1 VSHSPDSGAVAPA
14 ASPARAALLVHIGRI
29 ENTLGIAVALVAAVI
44 LLFEVGLLFASVVAR
59 YFFHR
64 PLVWSDELA
73 STLFV
78 WLSVLGAVLAMRRN
92 AHMRLTTF
100 IGRMNPTLRQQVEA
114 LILMVIAAFV
124 LLIIHPAI
132 EYAIDEAIVRTPG
145 LDISNSWRASAVA
158 VGAILIAVFCL
169 LRLVATAPSLKFL
182 VLASAAV
189 VLICFALWF
198 AKPLFRG
205 LGNYNLA
212 IFFILGVAVLVA
224 AGVPIAFAFGITTVG
239 YVALATRA
247 PLTVVV
253 SRMDEGMSHLLL
265 LSIPLFVFLGILIDM
280 TGMAR
285 AMVAFLASL
294 LGHVRGGLS
303 YVLLGAMYLVS
314 GISGAKA
321 ADMAAVAPVLFPEMK
336 ARGMKPGELVSLLAA
351 SGAMAETIPPSVVLI
366 VIGSV
371 ASVSIA
377 ALFTGGLLP
386 AAVLAVAL
394 AIVAYFRSGDD
405 DLVVRQRATGTQIAR
420 AFVIAIPAL
429 ILPVLIRAAVVE
441 GVATAVEVSTIG
453 IAYTIVA
460 GLFIYRQF
468 DTKRIWPML
477 VDTASLSGSILF
489 IVGTATAMAWALT
502 QSGFSREL
510 AVMMSKMPGGAVGF
524 MALSIV
530 VFIVLG
536 SVLEGVPALVLL
548 APLLFPIARQLGIH
562 EVHYSMVVILAMGIG
577 LFAPPFGVG
586 FFTACAI
593 GNVDPD
599 EAVSRVWPY
608 LGALLI
614 GTIIVAAFPWL
625 SIGFL

>member
-1 VSHSPDSGAVAPA
+1 VSHGPEQGAATIAAPA
-14 ASPARAALLVHIGRI
+14 RI
-29 ENTLGIAVALVAAVI
+29 APLAFLGKVEQALGIAVALAAAAI
-44 LLFEVGLLFASVVAR
+44 LLFEVGLLFVGVIAR

-64 PLVWSDELA
+64 PLVWADELA

-78 WLSVLGAVLAMRRN
+78 WLSALGAVLAMRRN

-100 IGRMNPTLRQQVEA
+100 IGRAAPARRRQIETATL
-114 LILMVIAAFV
+114 LVIAAFV
-124 LLIIHPAI
+124 LLIVQPAI

-158 VGAILIAVFCL
+158 ACAILIAVL
-169 LRLVATAPSLKFL
+169 AILRLATTSPSLRFL
-182 VLASAAV
+182 AASAGIAVLAGA
-189 VLICFALWF
+189 ALWL
-198 AKPLFRG
+198 ARPLFLG
-205 LGNYNLA
+205 FGNYNLA
-212 IFFILGVAVLVA
+212 IFFILGVAALVA
-224 AGVPIAFAFGITTVG
+224 AGVPIAFAFGIATVG

-247 PLTVVV
+247 PLTVIV

-336 ARGMKPGELVSLLAA
+336 ARGMKPGELVSLLAS

-386 AAVLAVAL
+386 AAVLALAL
-394 AIVAYFRSGDD
+394 TIVAYLRSGDD
-405 DLVVRQRATGTQIAR
+405 GLVVRKRATGAEIGK

-429 ILPVLIRAAVVE
+429 ILPFLIRAAVVE

-453 IAYTIVA
+453 IAYAIVA
-460 GLFIYRQF
+460 GLFIYRQL
-468 DTKRIWPML
+468 DWRRVWPML

-510 AVMMSKMPGGAVGF
+510 ALLMARMPGGAAGF

-530 VFIVLG
+530 VFVILG

-614 GTIIVAAFPWL
+614 GTIVVAAIPWL

>member
-1 VSHSPDSGAVAPA
+1 VSRGPERGAATIAAPSRVAPLVWVG
-14 ASPARAALLVHIGRI
+14 RVEQALGV
-29 ENTLGIAVALVAAVI
+29 AVALAAAAI
-44 LLFEVGLLFASVVAR
+44 LLFEIGLLFVGVIAR

-64 PLVWSDELA
+64 PLVWADELA
-73 STLFV
+73 SMLFV
-78 WLSVLGAVLAMRRN
+78 WLSAIGAVLAMRRN

-100 IGRMNPTLRQQVEA
+100 ISRAAPALRQQIETV
-114 LILMVIAAFV
+114 ILLVIAAFV
-124 LLIIHPAI
+124 LLIVHPAI

-158 VGAILIAVFCL
+158 AGAILIAVFSV
-169 LRLVATAPSLKFL
+169 LRLATASPGLKFL
-182 VLASAAV
+182 VASAGIV
-189 VLICFALWF
+189 VLVCAALWL
-198 AKPLFRG
+198 ARPLFLG

-212 IFFILGVAVLVA
+212 IFFILGVATLVA
-224 AGVPIAFAFGITTVG
+224 TGVPIAFAFGIATVG

-294 LGHVRGGLS
+294 LGHIRGGLS

-336 ARGMKPGELVSLLAA
+336 ARGMKPGELVSLLAS

-386 AAVLAVAL
+386 AAVLALAL
-394 AIVAYFRSGDD
+394 AIVAYFRSGGD
-405 DLVVRQRATGTQIAR
+405 DLLVRERATGAEIGK

-429 ILPVLIRAAVVE
+429 ILPFLIRAAVVE
-441 GVATAVEVSTIG
+441 GIATAVEVSTIG
-453 IAYTIVA
+453 IAYAIVA

-468 DTKRIWPML
+468 DWRRVWPML
-477 VDTASLSGSILF
+477 VDTASLSGAILF

-510 AVMMSKMPGGAVGF
+510 ALLMAKMPGGAAGF

-530 VFIVLG
+530 VFVILG

-608 LGALLI
+608 LGALLT
-614 GTIIVAAFPWL
+614 GTIVVAALPWL

>member
-1 VSHSPDSGAVAPA
+1 MSHASDGVHSTPAAAVLPRNWVGNVEYSLGLAVAFV
-14 ASPARAALLVHIGRI
+14 ASA
-29 ENTLGIAVALVAAVI
+29 I
-44 LLFEVGLLFASVVAR
+44 LLFEIALLFVGVIAR
-59 YFFHR
+59 YAFHS
-64 PLVWSDELA
+64 PLVWADELA

-78 WLSVLGAVLAMRRN
+78 WLSALGAVLAMRRN
-92 AHMRLTTF
+92 AHMRLTAF
-100 IGRMNPTLRQQVEA
+100 ISRAGAVRRQQIEVI
-114 LILMVIAAFV
+114 ILLVVAAFV
-124 LLIIHPAI
+124 IIIARPAI

-145 LDISNSWRASAVA
+145 LGISNSWRSSAVA
-158 VGAILIAVFCL
+158 VGAILIAVFSL
-169 LRLVATAPSLKFL
+169 LRLLVVAPSLKFL
-182 VLASAAV
+182 VASAVLAV
-189 VLICFALWF
+189 LVCVALWLGR
-198 AKPLFRG
+198 PLFMG
-205 LGNYNLA
+205 LGNYNLL
-212 IFFILGVAVLVA
+212 IFFILGVGALVA
-224 AGVPIAFAFGITTVG
+224 AGVPIAFAFGIATAG

-247 PLTVVV
+247 PLTVIV

-285 AMVAFLASL
+285 AMVGFLASL

-303 YVLLGAMYLVS
+303 YVLLGAMYLIS

-386 AAVLAVAL
+386 AAVLALAL
-394 AIVAYFRSGDD
+394 AIVAYFRSAND
-405 DLVVRQRATGTQIAR
+405 DLVVRERATAAQVGK

-429 ILPVLIRAAVVE
+429 ILPFVIRAAVVE

-453 IAYTIVA
+453 IAYTVLA
-460 GLFIYRQF
+460 GIFIYRQF
-468 DTKRIWPML
+468 DVRRIWPML
-477 VDTASLSGSILF
+477 VDTVSLSGSILF

-502 QSGFSREL
+502 QSGFSRDL
-510 AVMMSKMPGGAVGF
+510 AVAMGKVPGGAAGF
-524 MALSIV
+524 MALTIV
-530 VFIVLG
+530 VFIILG

-548 APLLFPIARQLGIH
+548 APLLFPIARQMGIH

-599 EAVSRVWPY
+599 DAMARIWPY
-608 LGALLI
+608 LAALLV
-614 GTIIVAAFPWL
+614 GTVIVAAFPWL
-625 SIGFL
+625 STGFLR

>member
-1 VSHSPDSGAVAPA
+1 VPAPRTWIGSAESLLGSAVAFV
-14 ASPARAALLVHIGRI
+14 ASAILILEVALL
-29 ENTLGIAVALVAAVI
+29 
-44 LLFEVGLLFASVVAR
+44 FVGVVAR
-59 YFFHR
+59 YVFHN
-64 PLVWSDELA
+64 PLIWADELA

-78 WLSVLGAVLAMRRN
+78 WLSVLGAVLAARRN
-92 AHMRLTTF
+92 AHMRLTAF
-100 IGRMNPTLRQQVEA
+100 ISRTGPALRQKIE
-114 LILMVIAAFV
+114 VIVLLVVAAFV
-124 LLIIHPAI
+124 LILVYPAI
-132 EYAIDEAIVRTPG
+132 EYSIDEAIVRTPG
-145 LDISNSWRASAVA
+145 LNISNSWRSSAVA
-158 VGAILIAVFCL
+158 VGAVLMTVFSL
-169 LRLVATAPSLKFL
+169 LRLLVIAPSLKFL
-182 VLASAAV
+182 AVAAAIV
-189 VLICFALWF
+189 VLTCAALWS
-198 AKPLFRG
+198 ARPLFMG
-205 LGNYNLA
+205 LGNYNLL
-212 IFFILGVAVLVA
+212 IFFVVGVGAAVA
-224 AGVPIAFAFGITTVG
+224 AGVPIAFAFGIATAG

-247 PLTVVV
+247 PLTVIV

-265 LSIPLFVFLGILIDM
+265 LSIPLFVLLGFLIDM

-285 AMVAFLASL
+285 AMVGFLASL

-336 ARGMKPGELVSLLAA
+336 ARGVKPGELVSLLAA

-386 AAVLAVAL
+386 AAVLALAL
-394 AIVAYFRSGDD
+394 AVVAYFRSGDD
-405 DLVVRQRATGTQIAR
+405 ELTSRKRATGAQIGR
-420 AFVIAIPAL
+420 AFVISVPAL
-429 ILPVLIRAAVVE
+429 ILPFIIRAAVVE

-453 IAYTIVA
+453 IAYTIAA
-460 GLFIYRQF
+460 GILIYRQF
-468 DTKRIWPML
+468 DWRRVWPML
-477 VDTASLSGSILF
+477 VDTVSLSGSILF

-502 QSGFSREL
+502 QSGFSHTL
-510 AVMMSKMPGGAVGF
+510 AVTMAKVPGGAAGF
-524 MALSIV
+524 MALTIV
-530 VFIVLG
+530 VFVILG
-536 SVLEGVPALVLL
+536 SILEGVPALVLL
-548 APLLFPIARQLGIH
+548 APLLFPIARTMGIH
-562 EVHYSMVVILAMGIG
+562 DVHYSMVVILAMGVG

-599 EAVSRVWPY
+599 EAMARIWPY

-614 GTIIVAAFPWL
+614 GVIVIAAVPWF

>member
-1 VSHSPDSGAVAPA
+1 MSGAAHGNA
-14 ASPARAALLVHIGRI
+14 AGTSPGATSWIARTEQV
-29 ENTLGIAVALVAAVI
+29 LGIAVALVAAAI
-44 LLFEVGLLFASVVAR
+44 LLFEVGLLFAGVIAR
-59 YFFHR
+59 YFVHR
-64 PLVWSDELA
+64 PLVWGDELA

-100 IGRMNPTLRQQVEA
+100 IGYAAPATRQKVETA
-114 LILMVIAAFV
+114 ILLVVAAFV
-124 LLIIHPAI
+124 LLIIYPAI

-145 LDISNSWRASAVA
+145 LGISNSWRASAVA
-158 VGAILIAVFCL
+158 VGAILIAIFSI
-169 LRLVATAPSLKFL
+169 LRLVASAPSVRFL
-182 VLASAAV
+182 LASTAIAV
-189 VLICFALWF
+189 LVCVALWF
-198 AKPLFRG
+198 ARPLFMG
-205 LGNYNLA
+205 LGNWNLA
-212 IFFILGVAVLVA
+212 IFFVLGVALLVA
-224 AGVPIAFAFGITTVG
+224 AGVPIGFAFGIATVG

-247 PLTVVV
+247 PLTVIV

-265 LSIPLFVFLGILIDM
+265 LSIPLFVFLGILIDV

-336 ARGMKPGELVSLLAA
+336 ARGMKPGELVSLLAT

-386 AAVLAVAL
+386 ALVLALAL
-394 AIVAYFRSGDD
+394 AVVAWFRAGD
-405 DLVVRQRATGTQIAR
+405 VVARQRATGAEIAK
-420 AFVIAIPAL
+420 AFLIAIPAL

-453 IAYTIVA
+453 IAYTIVV
-460 GLFIYRQF
+460 GLLVYRQF
-468 DTKRIWPML
+468 DWRRVWPML
-477 VDTASLSGSILF
+477 VDTASLSGAILF

-510 AVMMSKMPGGAVGF
+510 AILMAKMPGGAAGF

-530 VFIVLG
+530 VFVILG

-608 LGALLI
+608 LAALLV
-614 GTIIVAAFPWL
+614 GTIVVAAVPWL

>member
-1 VSHSPDSGAVAPA
+1 VSRGPERGAATIAAPSRVAPLVWVG
-14 ASPARAALLVHIGRI
+14 RVEQALGV
-29 ENTLGIAVALVAAVI
+29 AVALAAAAI
-44 LLFEVGLLFASVVAR
+44 LLFEIGLLFVGVIAR

-64 PLVWSDELA
+64 PLVWADELA
-73 STLFV
+73 SMLFV
-78 WLSVLGAVLAMRRN
+78 WLSAIGAVLAMRRN

-100 IGRMNPTLRQQVEA
+100 ISRAAPALRQQIETV
-114 LILMVIAAFV
+114 ILLVIAAFV
-124 LLIIHPAI
+124 LLVVHPAI

-158 VGAILIAVFCL
+158 AGAILIAVFSV
-169 LRLVATAPSLKFL
+169 LRLATASPGLKFL
-182 VLASAAV
+182 VASAGIV
-189 VLICFALWF
+189 VLVCAALWL
-198 AKPLFRG
+198 ARPLFLG

-212 IFFILGVAVLVA
+212 IFFILGVATLVA
-224 AGVPIAFAFGITTVG
+224 TGVPIAFAFGIATVG

-294 LGHVRGGLS
+294 LGHIRGGLS

-336 ARGMKPGELVSLLAA
+336 ARGMKPGELVSLLAS

-386 AAVLAVAL
+386 AAVLALAL
-394 AIVAYFRSGDD
+394 AIVAYFRSGGD
-405 DLVVRQRATGTQIAR
+405 DLLVRERATGAEIGK

-429 ILPVLIRAAVVE
+429 ILPFLIRAAVVE
-441 GVATAVEVSTIG
+441 GIATAVEVSTIG
-453 IAYTIVA
+453 IAYAIVA

-468 DTKRIWPML
+468 DWRRVWPML
-477 VDTASLSGSILF
+477 VDTASLSGAILF

-510 AVMMSKMPGGAVGF
+510 ALLMAKMPGGAAGF

-530 VFIVLG
+530 VFVILG

-608 LGALLI
+608 LGALLT
-614 GTIIVAAFPWL
+614 GTIVVAALPWL

>member
-1 VSHSPDSGAVAPA
+1 VSHAVDGGASAVSP
-14 ASPARAALLVHIGRI
+14 RTALWIGRI
-29 ENTLGIAVALVAAVI
+29 EQALGIAVAVVAAAI
-44 LLFEVGLLFASVVAR
+44 LLFEVGLLFVGVIAR
-59 YFFHR
+59 YSFHR
-64 PLVWSDELA
+64 PLIWADELA

-78 WLSVLGAVLAMRRN
+78 WLSALGAVLAMRRN
-92 AHMRLTTF
+92 AHMRLTAF
-100 IGRMNPTLRQQVEA
+100 IGGAGPALRQRIETA
-114 LILMVIAAFV
+114 ILLVVAAFV
-124 LLIIHPAI
+124 LFIIHPAI

-158 VGAILIAVFCL
+158 VGAILIAVFSL
-169 LRLVATAPSLKFL
+169 LRLAVVSPSMKFL
-182 VLASAAV
+182 AGSVAV
-189 VLICFALWF
+189 AMLVCVVFWF
-198 AKPLFRG
+198 ARPLFMSF
-205 LGNYNLA
+205 GNWNLA
-212 IFFILGVAVLVA
+212 IFFVLGVAALVA
-224 AGVPIAFAFGITTVG
+224 GGVPIAFAFGIATVG

-247 PLTVVV
+247 PLTVIV

-386 AAVLAVAL
+386 ALVLALAL
-394 AIVAYFRSGDD
+394 AVVAWFRSADD
-405 DLVVRQRATGTQIAR
+405 DLVARKRATGAEIGR

-429 ILPVLIRAAVVE
+429 MLPFLIRAAVVE

-460 GLFIYRQF
+460 GLLIYRQF
-468 DTKRIWPML
+468 DWRRVWPML

-510 AVMMSKMPGGAVGF
+510 AILMSKMPGGAAGF

-530 VFIVLG
+530 VFVILG

-599 EAVSRVWPY
+599 DAVSRIWPY
-608 LGALLI
+608 LAALLI
-614 GTIIVAAFPWL
+614 GTIVVAAVPWL